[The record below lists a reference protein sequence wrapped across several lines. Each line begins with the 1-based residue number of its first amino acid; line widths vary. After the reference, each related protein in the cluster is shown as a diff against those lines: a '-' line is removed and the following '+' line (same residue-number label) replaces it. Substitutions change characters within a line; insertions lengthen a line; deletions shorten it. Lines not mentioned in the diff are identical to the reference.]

1 VSGNP
6 SGRPKSQN
14 DFEAA
19 CRARAPEALER
30 LAQIM
35 RGRGAAA
42 VRACELILA
51 YSYGKPVASLN
62 VTAKAAPLD
71 DARFRG
77 AARAAL
83 EAAVIEAE
91 ASIVPPTRPAELPA
105 LTNEEVALMPV
116 PNQQSGT
123 DRLDTVERPSS
134 SAGLASLVGAGT
146 ESRCHGVAAGAA
158 EGVTS

>member
-91 ASIVPPTRPAELPA
+91 ARIVSPAGAPAELPPVEPNPLSGFGVDLSPSEMA
-105 LTNEEVALMPV
+105 PADADERCHAVA
-116 PNQQSGT
+116 T
-123 DRLDTVERPSS
+123 RPS
-134 SAGLASLVGAGT
+134 T
-146 ESRCHGVAAGAA
+146 AAGR
-158 EGVTS
+158 TS